1 MWNEGMS
8 KNQQKLKNNNIQTGR
23 FSAALTLLHT
33 RLISPEREKE
43 NKIKLLDTGY
53 FLIFK

>member
-23 FSAALTLLHT
+23 FSSTDAAAY
-33 RLISPEREKE
+33 
-43 NKIKLLDTGY
+43 KIDIT
-53 FLIFK
+53 